1 MVVYLIDNNVM
12 MAASAYQDGS
22 ALATRAEPLDPEYR
36 HRIHKWLSAFERSD
50 RKIVL
55 DEDGLIRDEYEGQ
68 MRFNRSTFEQEY
80 GMLVLQAKIDRQQV
94 EYVPI
99 ETELDGGDVIGK
111 FPDHVVGITLDR
123 ADRKWIAAAHATYT
137 YLETMPKIAYA
148 AETDWYV
155 IEAQLQQHG
164 FGLRRLLPKSW
175 YQERCRA

>member
-1 MVVYLIDNNVM
+1 MYLIDNNVM
-12 MAASAYQDGS
+12 MAASASLGGS
-22 ALATRAEPLDPEYR
+22 GLVARAEPLDPLLR
-36 HRIHKWLSAFERSD
+36 HRVHKWLSAFERSD

-68 MRFNRSTFEQEY
+68 MRFNQATFAQEY

-111 FPDHVVGITLDR
+111 FPDHMVNIALDR
-123 ADRKWIAAAHATYT
+123 ADRKWIAAAHATHM
-137 YLETMPKIAYA
+137 YLETMPAIVYA

-164 FGLRRLLPKSW
+164 FSLRRLLPKSW
-175 YQERCRA
+175 YQERRCAA